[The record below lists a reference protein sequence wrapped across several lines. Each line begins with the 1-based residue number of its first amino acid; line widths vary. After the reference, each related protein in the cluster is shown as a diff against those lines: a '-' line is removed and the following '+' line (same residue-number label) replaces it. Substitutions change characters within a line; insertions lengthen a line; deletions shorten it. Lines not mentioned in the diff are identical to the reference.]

1 MRIDAGNAVMRAVAG
16 ASGAQEVVLRG
27 VAPEVTVT
35 YVARPRHQYRIP
47 LEHALRYWTAYGD
60 VSGQFRADPPIGA
73 LRLRSDSRSQPV
85 TVALRGGRR
94 IGSGSV
100 RFRIGPAT
108 RAKARDL
115 TTRIA
120 RRAAFRPG
128 RAVQLHIDMPDAPR
142 IDVPRRESAT
152 EHGWMTCN
160 GVYSNQLLACST
172 PNGPP
177 ASWRIPTRTYTYCEL
192 PAGLNSGSPIFIYSV
207 VGIVSNA
214 NSFGPGS
221 IAAPAGEPFCGMSPA
236 TGFGGPAT
244 FGWGTWYGVSP
255 GWVTYYTASRCNYF
269 LAAFSAHGGCY

>member
-1 MRIDAGNAVMRAVAG
+1 M
-16 ASGAQEVVLRG
+16 
-27 VAPEVTVT
+27 
-35 YVARPRHQYRIP
+35 
-47 LEHALRYWTAYGD
+47 
-60 VSGQFRADPPIGA
+60 
-73 LRLRSDSRSQPV
+73 
-85 TVALRGGRR
+85 
-94 IGSGSV
+94 
-100 RFRIGPAT
+100 RFRTGPAA

-120 RRAAFRPG
+120 RRAAFRSG
-128 RAVQLHIDMPDAPR
+128 RGVQLHIDMPDRPMRTTAPR
-142 IDVPRRESAT
+142 PAAR

-160 GVYSNQLLACST
+160 GVYSSQLLACST

-192 PAGLNSGSPIFIYSV
+192 PAGLNAGSPIFIYSV

-221 IAAPAGEPFCGMSPA
+221 IATPAGEPFCGMSPT

-255 GWVTYYTASRCNYF
+255 SWVTYYTASRCNYF
-269 LAAFSAHGGCY
+269 LAGWSAGGGCY